1 MGKLQQEFFF
11 GAAMSDVPDAAWNV
25 MPMISCHA
33 SPPCTA
39 IQINQLSICYGADFT
54 LKKSTY
60 RLLLAMFFESFSC
73 DFDGLIWP
81 DPGPPPGHWTTSLFN
96 PQSPLTTYLSER
108 PIPFLKTHQPLC
120 ILSIVQT

>member
-81 DPGPPPGHWTTSLFN
+81 DPGPPLDIGQPRSSTLN
-96 PQSPLTTYLSER
+96 RLSPSIY
-108 PIPFLKTHQPLC
+108 PNDPFP
-120 ILSIVQT
+120 S